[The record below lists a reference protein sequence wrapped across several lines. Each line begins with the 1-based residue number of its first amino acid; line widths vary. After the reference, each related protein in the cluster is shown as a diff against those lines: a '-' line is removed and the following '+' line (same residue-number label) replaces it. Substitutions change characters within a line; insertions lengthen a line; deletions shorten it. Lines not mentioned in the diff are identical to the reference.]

1 MNYVIII
8 IVFLIFIIFLTL
20 IYLLF
25 IKKKKKKIFKKKK
38 IIKQEEI
45 KEEDI
50 KEIKENKELQIGLFR
65 YPKLVLNKNNINNP
79 TDINPNA
86 CDKNLVMDYDEIN
99 LNSIKENVYDKFYDS
114 IKQKTFNIKSEEN
127 DEIKKKT
134 LTYVTTY
141 INLPGYKGYNIEDTN
156 RFELKKNNSGLINYV
171 KLKNN
176 DTFKANNSVI
186 YP

>member
-1 MNYVIII
+1 M
-8 IVFLIFIIFLTL
+8 
-20 IYLLF
+20 
-25 IKKKKKKIFKKKK
+25 K
-38 IIKQEEI
+38 
-45 KEEDI
+45 
-50 KEIKENKELQIGLFR
+50 KENKKIVKIKQIIKVEEEKKQESKEPQIGLFR
-65 YPKLVLNKNNINNP
+65 YPNLVLNKNNINNP

-114 IKQKTFNIKSEEN
+114 IKQKTFNINSVED

-141 INLPGYKGYNIEDTN
+141 INLPGYKGYNIEDVN
-156 RFELKKNNSGLINYV
+156 KYELKKNNSGLINYV
-171 KLKNN
+171 KLKDNE
-176 DTFKANNSVI
+176 TFKPHNSIV

>member
-1 MNYVIII
+1 MNYVVLI
-8 IVFLIFIIFLTL
+8 IVFLIFIIFLAL

-25 IKKKKKKIFKKKK
+25 MK
-38 IIKQEEI
+38 
-45 KEEDI
+45 
-50 KEIKENKELQIGLFR
+50 KENKKIVKIKQIIKVEEEKKQESKEPQIGLFR
-65 YPKLVLNKNNINNP
+65 YPNLVLNKNNINNP

-114 IKQKTFNIKSEEN
+114 IKQKTFNINSVED

-141 INLPGYKGYNIEDTN
+141 INLPGYKGYNIEDVN
-156 RFELKKNNSGLINYV
+156 KYELKKNNSGLINYV
-171 KLKNN
+171 KLKDNE
-176 DTFKANNSVI
+176 TFKPHNSIV

>member
-1 MNYVIII
+1 MNYVVLI
-8 IVFLIFIIFLTL
+8 IVFLIFIIFLAI

-25 IKKKKKKIFKKKK
+25 MNNENKKVVEINK
-38 IIKQEEI
+38 IILQEVKEEEKKEIEEI
-45 KEEDI
+45 KEP
-50 KEIKENKELQIGLFR
+50 QIGLFR

-171 KLKNN
+171 KLKDNE
-176 DTFKANNSVI
+176 TFKAHNSVI